1 MGFLKWSFQVVY
13 VVKLSVQQH
22 PSNLEIPSFVKVS
35 LFLLSYFGLLF
46 KSWNFWTFL
55 GFSPHFT
62 SCCFSFS
69 LFSHV
74 FPRWFS
80 SSSKYS
86 IEPHLLNFLNVHHV
100 LCLFLQMF
108 RAQNPCGEF
117 YGCLAFLHLQKN
129 IYFYAFMAPFL
140 PCLHFFYPSYFLV

>member
-13 VVKLSVQQH
+13 GVKLSVWQH

-35 LFLLSYFGLLF
+35 LFLFLYFSLLF

-55 GFSPHFT
+55 GLSPILLLVAFPFL
-62 SCCFSFS
+62 CFL
-69 LFSHV
+69 LF
-74 FPRWFS
+74 FPDDFL
-80 SSSKYS
+80 
-86 IEPHLLNFLNVHHV
+86 HLLNILLNKHLLNCLNAHHV

-108 RAQNPCGEF
+108 HAQNPCDEF

-140 PCLHFFYPSYFLV
+140 PCLYFFYPSYFLV